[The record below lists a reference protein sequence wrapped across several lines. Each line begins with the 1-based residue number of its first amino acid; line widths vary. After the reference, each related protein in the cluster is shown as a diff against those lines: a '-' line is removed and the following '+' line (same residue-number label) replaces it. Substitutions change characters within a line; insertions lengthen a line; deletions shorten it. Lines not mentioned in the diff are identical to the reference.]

1 MEERAIVFTI
11 SQVSN
16 TGWRIYTRDS
26 RVKDADNNITV
37 VKSKLINAMIMVSE
51 ILNDEG
57 YTVLFEVD

>member
-1 MEERAIVFTI
+1 MEERTIVFTI
-11 SQVSN
+11 SQVSD
-16 TGWRIYTRDS
+16 TGWRIYTRDG

-57 YTVLFEVD
+57 YAVLFEVD